1 MLEDL
6 VRDVIQHNYSSILLF
21 LFLIVFVATNRT
33 FSKSVIWHFLSASF
47 FVILLTFSD
56 NCRFYSAKLSSPDF
70 VRYISAAAGYALRP
84 VILLFLSLISRRN
97 SKSSILKLVIPGAI
111 NTAISFLSIPTG
123 IMFSFDQANN
133 FVRGPFGYL
142 CHIIC
147 LYYMIYILVHLF
159 RQFKANKIETLVIT
173 VIMFA
178 AVAAAAMEHILKYD
192 LILSQTMGIGIVF
205 YFLFLNVQVYK
216 RDTLTQLLNRR
227 SFYLDLSRLKR
238 SKVVILSMD
247 LNNLKKINDSFGHA
261 AGDKAITTTVEYM
274 LQVFYKCAKVYR
286 TGGDEFMA
294 IFKKMNM
301 EQAQIKVAEFTHILS
316 KTEFRVACGLA
327 EFNPG
332 DNFEKVISLSDAEM
346 YKHKKILKELENTE
360 KGD

>member
-1 MLEDL
+1 MPVDL

-33 FSKSVIWHFLSASF
+33 FSRSVIWHFLSASF

-84 VILLFLSLISRRN
+84 TILLFLSLISRRN
-97 SKSSILKLVIPGAI
+97 SKSSILKLIIPGAV
-111 NTAISFLSIPTG
+111 NTAISFISIPSG
-123 IMFSFDQANN
+123 IMFSFTPENK
-133 FVRGPFGYL
+133 FIHGPLGYL
-142 CHIIC
+142 CHLCC
-147 LYYMIYILVHLF
+147 LYYMIYIMVHLL
-159 RQFKANKIETLVIT
+159 RQFKSNKIECLVIS
-173 VIMFA
+173 VIMFSA
-178 AVAAAAMEHILKYD
+178 AIAATLEHIFKFD
-192 LILSQTMGIGIVF
+192 LILAQTIGVGIVF
-205 YFLFLNVQVYK
+205 YFLLLNVQVYK

-227 SFYLDLSRLKR
+227 CFYLDLSRLKKR
-238 SKVVILSMD
+238 KVVLLSMD

-261 AGDKAITTTVEYM
+261 AGDVAITTTVDCM
-274 LQVFYKCAKVYR
+274 LKVFYKCAKVYR

-294 IFKKMNM
+294 VFKKLNID
-301 EQAQIKVAEFTHILS
+301 QAQKKVDEFTKLLS
-316 KTEFRVACGLA
+316 NTEFRVACGLA

-346 YKHKKILKELENTE
+346 YRHKKFLKEMEE
-360 KGD
+360 